1 MELIY
6 SDANRWPDDLYT
18 VCPSGAQWPYIL
30 VLAAPAM
37 IRLIQCLKRYFDSM
51 LKIHLINVGRKLYQ
65 IEDEEADLSG
75 WKVRILGASIRHVCM
90 VEDTRYADVT

>member
-1 MELIY
+1 
-6 SDANRWPDDLYT
+6 
-18 VCPSGAQWPYIL
+18 
-30 VLAAPAM
+30 
-37 IRLIQCLKRYFDSM
+37 M